1 MYDVARG
8 QYARMSPTSPRAYAP
23 SQVSVCVII
32 VSIVLLFV
40 WRPEWDY
47 CDAAVARLVR
57 IARKPSG
64 GVSAEDLRS
73 AMIQVVDEL
82 KSHGES
88 LPAEKAFRI
97 EFADPLNGADS
108 SDAVSEASPFA
119 TVITVRLNGLC

>member
-1 MYDVARG
+1 MRIN
-8 QYARMSPTSPRAYAP
+8 MCL
-23 SQVSVCVII
+23 CVYII

-40 WRPEWDY
+40 LRTAWKY
-47 CDAAVARLVR
+47 CDAVVARLVR

-82 KSHGES
+82 KYQGES

-97 EFADPLNGADS
+97 EFADPLNGADT
-108 SDAVSEASPFA
+108 SDAASGASPFA
-119 TVITVRLNGLC
+119 TVITVRLNGMY